1 MRLPADERDGSTPFS
16 GDSNHSRFRNWIA
29 ILLFSAV
36 LVVPC
41 FWQSRI
47 QSADLGSHIYN
58 AWLASQIRLGTLPGL
73 WVSSRFTNVLFDIV
87 LEWLLVHAGAEVAQ
101 HIAVSVTVLIFAWGA
116 LLFISRVGR
125 KNYWFAAPCV
135 AMLAYGFIFHIG
147 FFNFYLAMGLCLWY
161 ASFFWDGSWK
171 IRAAALPL
179 LLTAWIA
186 HPMPVVWLGG
196 LCIYVVLAR
205 SLGGQNSILL
215 LIIGIVALIFTRTI
229 LTHKYPYSWSA
240 QQVLF
245 VTGANQITLFG
256 EKYFIPF
263 ACLLFIWLRQLRQLV
278 KLWRLSGI
286 FVEVPFQLWVLNAVA
301 VALIPN
307 QLLLPQFARELG
319 FITTRLSFCGFL
331 LLCGVLATV
340 PLTRFDRIALLATS
354 TLFFAFL
361 YTDERKLNRIE
372 NQIDAAIQ
380 TLPRMQRVI
389 AQLPKQS
396 LAWLCFLHDVDR
408 ACIGWCFSYGN
419 YEPSS
424 GQFRI
429 HARPDN
435 GVVLS
440 NHLDVDAVRAGSYII
455 KQRDLPI
462 YLIYRCGTDL
472 ENVCS
477 SPLGAGEISGKAD
490 RLSSPGSS

>member
-1 MRLPADERDGSTPFS
+1 MRLPPDERDGPTRLR
-16 GDSNHSRFRNWIA
+16 GDSNRSRFRNWIA
-29 ILLFSAV
+29 ILVFSAV
-36 LVVPC
+36 FVVPC

-58 AWLASQIRLGTLPGL
+58 AWLASQIRLGRLPGL

-87 LEWLLVHAGAEVAQ
+87 LEWLLVHVGDSAAQ
-101 HIAVSVTVLIFAWGA
+101 RIAVSAAVLIFAWGA
-116 LLFISRVGR
+116 LLFVFRVGG

-135 AMLAYGFIFHIG
+135 AMLAYGFIFHVG

-161 ASFFWDGSWK
+161 VAFFWNGSWW

-179 LLTAWIA
+179 LAIAWIA
-186 HPMPVVWLGG
+186 HPMPVVWSLGI
-196 LCIYVVLAR
+196 CIYVVIAR
-205 SLGGQNSILL
+205 ILDGNNRILL
-215 LIIGIVALIFTRTI
+215 LIVGIAALISIRTI
-229 LTHKYPYSWSA
+229 LTHRYPYSWSA
-240 QQVLF
+240 QQAFF

-256 EKYFIPF
+256 LKYFIPF

-278 KLWRLSGI
+278 KLRRVSGI
-286 FVEVPFQLWVLNAVA
+286 FAEVPFQLWVLNAVA
-301 VALIPN
+301 VSLIPN

-340 PLTRFDRIALLATS
+340 PLTKVDKIALLATS
-354 TLFFAFL
+354 ALFFVFL

-372 NQIDAAIQ
+372 NRIDAAIQ
-380 TLPRMQRVI
+380 TLPRLQRVI
-389 AQLPKQS
+389 AQMPRQS

-408 ACIGWCFSYGN
+408 ACIGRCFSYGN

-435 GVVLS
+435 SVVLS
-440 NHLDVDAVRAGSYII
+440 NHLDVDAVRAGSYIV
-455 KQRDLPI
+455 KQSDLPI
-462 YLIYRCGTDL
+462 YLIYRCGADL
-472 ENVCS
+472 EDVCARA
-477 SPLGAGEISGKAD
+477 LGIGEISGKAN
-490 RLSSPGSS
+490 

>member
-1 MRLPADERDGSTPFS
+1 MRLPADERDASAPFRNN
-16 GDSNHSRFRNWIA
+16 SNHGRFRYRIG
-29 ILLFSAV
+29 ILLFSAL

-58 AWLASQIRLGTLPGL
+58 AWLVSQIRIGALPGL
-73 WVSSRFTNVLFDIV
+73 WVSPRFSNVLFDVV
-87 LEWLLVHAGAEVAQ
+87 LEWLLVHVGVEAAQ
-101 HIAVSVTVLIFAWGA
+101 RIAVSAAVLIFAWGA
-116 LLFISRVGR
+116 LLFIFRVGK

-161 ASFFWDGSWK
+161 VAFFWNGSWM

-179 LLTAWIA
+179 LLMAWIA
-186 HPMPVVWLGG
+186 HPMPVVWSVG
-196 LCIYVVLAR
+196 LCMYVVLAR
-205 SLGGQNSILL
+205 RLGGRNNMLL
-215 LIIGIVALIFTRTI
+215 LIVGIAALISLHYV
-229 LTHKYPYSWSA
+229 LTHRYPYSWSA
-240 QQVLF
+240 QQGFF

-256 EKYFIPF
+256 VKYFIPF
-263 ACLLFIWLRQLRQLV
+263 ACLLFIWLKQVRQLLKQRHV
-278 KLWRLSGI
+278 SGL
-286 FVEVPFQLWVLNAVA
+286 FAEVPFQLWVLNAVA

-319 FITTRLSFCGFL
+319 FITTRLSFCGFM
-331 LLCGVLATV
+331 LLCGVLSTV
-340 PLTRFDRIALLATS
+340 PLTRFDKIALLATCA
-354 TLFFAFL
+354 LFFAFL
-361 YTDERKLNRIE
+361 YSDESKLNRIE
-372 NQIDAAIQ
+372 NRIDAAIH

-389 AQLPKQS
+389 AKMPGQS

-408 ACIGWCFSYGN
+408 ACIGRCFSYGN

-424 GQFRI
+424 GQFWI
-429 HARPDN
+429 HAQPDN

-440 NHLDVDAVRAGSYII
+440 DHLDVDAVRAGSYIT

-462 YLIYRCGTDL
+462 YLVYRCGADL

-477 SPLGAGEISGKAD
+477 RPLGAGEISGKAN
-490 RLSSPGSS
+490 